1 MIEFDKIF
9 VTLGSFHIELAF
21 FNACGKIISE
31 SGALDI
37 LNESLVLAAG
47 STNGFTK
54 GKNYNRYKRMH
65 ELLSLTFEILYFQ
78 SYLIKIPN
86 SEDILDIIRSDS
98 DSHEFSKELLN
109 ILSDYKNYWNESP
122 SGMHGKTAQFCM
134 KTVEM
139 THLCHDFSRS
149 VRTGDFNTC
158 VSSIPKITNY
168 FFALNQ
174 PNNARWLVKYH
185 NNLLVAPDTHPE
197 VYQEFKKGI
206 FGIKEVLS
214 HFLEVP

>member
-86 SEDILDIIRSDS
+86 SEDILVIIRSDS

-109 ILSDYKNYWNESP
+109 ILSDYKNY
-122 SGMHGKTAQFCM
+122 
-134 KTVEM
+134 
-139 THLCHDFSRS
+139 
-149 VRTGDFNTC
+149 
-158 VSSIPKITNY
+158 
-168 FFALNQ
+168 
-174 PNNARWLVKYH
+174 
-185 NNLLVAPDTHPE
+185 
-197 VYQEFKKGI
+197 
-206 FGIKEVLS
+206 
-214 HFLEVP
+214 